1 MLQTDKIT
9 ALYCRLSQ
17 EDMLSGES
25 MSIQNQK
32 IMLKKYADE
41 HRLFNTRFFVDD
53 GVSGVS
59 FEREGL
65 QEMLREVEAGRVS
78 TVITK
83 DLSRLGRN
91 YLKTGELIEITFP
104 EYGVRYIAISDNVDT
119 AREDNEF
126 TPLRNWFNEFYAR
139 DTSKKIRAVK
149 KSQAERGERVNGSIP
164 YGYIADPEDK
174 NHLLPDP
181 ETAYVVRHI
190 FSMYVQG
197 RGVYEIQDW
206 LKANEILTI
215 SELRFRRTGKF
226 AHLRPR
232 PDCVY
237 NWPDKTI
244 YDILA
249 RREYLGHTVT
259 GKSYRVSY
267 KCKKK
272 RSSPEEQRHF
282 FPNTHEPLI
291 DEETFAL
298 AQKRLSTRH
307 RPTKN
312 EGIDLFS
319 GLLYCADCGHKL
331 TFQAKAG
338 SPESKHA
345 YFCGRYRNR
354 QRLSEK
360 CTAHYIRKV
369 VLKELVLADMQ
380 RVMAYAKGHERE
392 FVAAATQYGEQ
403 AARKAAAQQRKEL
416 DAAQTRIGELDTL
429 FRKLYEDN
437 ALGKL
442 SDERF
447 ALLTSGYEEER
458 ETLLPRI
465 AELKEAV
472 NAVIE
477 RTANVKRFLA
487 IVRKYTEIDELTYE
501 NVHEFI
507 DRIVIH
513 EADKETNTRKI
524 EIFYSF
530 IGKVE

>member
-1 MLQTDKIT
+1 MRKKRSLWLCLLLAAILSLSLLAGCGKGNGKTQENPSSQQSVSSQAQEVSENNGEEDEQELI
-9 ALYCRLSQ
+9 LYE
-17 EDMLSGES
+17 EDM
-25 MSIQNQK
+25 QDDA
-32 IMLKKYADE
+32 YAEDE
-41 HRLFNTRFFVDD
+41 
-53 GVSGVS
+53 
-59 FEREGL
+59 
-65 QEMLREVEAGRVS
+65 
-78 TVITK
+78 
-83 DLSRLGRN
+83 
-91 YLKTGELIEITFP
+91 
-104 EYGVRYIAISDNVDT
+104 
-119 AREDNEF
+119 
-126 TPLRNWFNEFYAR
+126 
-139 DTSKKIRAVK
+139 
-149 KSQAERGERVNGSIP
+149 
-164 YGYIADPEDK
+164 
-174 NHLLPDP
+174 
-181 ETAYVVRHI
+181 ETAYEED
-190 FSMYVQG
+190 SG
-197 RGVYEIQDW
+197 QD
-206 LKANEILTI
+206 T
-215 SELRFRRTGKF
+215 
-226 AHLRPR
+226 
-232 PDCVY
+232 
-237 NWPDKTI
+237 
-244 YDILA
+244 
-249 RREYLGHTVT
+249 GHT
-259 GKSYRVSY
+259 
-267 KCKKK
+267 
-272 RSSPEEQRHF
+272 EQEQ
-282 FPNTHEPLI
+282 EPLI

-331 TFQAKAG
+331 TFQAKAD

-354 QRLSEK
+354 QRLTEK

-416 DAAQTRIGELDTL
+416 DAAETRIGELDTL

-442 SDERF
+442 SDEQF

-458 ETLLPRI
+458 KTLMPRI

-472 NAVIE
+472 NAVTE

-513 EADKETNTRKI
+513 ETDKETNTRKI